1 MASPGIASL
10 LRDRARGQPD
20 AVFLRFADGDH
31 TYADVDRGCDRVA
44 AGLAGLGVGAGDM
57 VAVLLPNC
65 PEFVFTW
72 FAATRLGAVHAPV
85 NTAFR
90 GPGLAHAL
98 NVTGAGVLVVDAVQL
113 DAVVDIADR
122 LEHVRTLVVRG
133 PARPVPWEVVPFEA
147 LLAAEP
153 GDHEVEARELDLAML
168 LFTSGTTGRSKACM
182 LSHRYA
188 VRQAEIFS
196 HHLGLRSDDVL
207 YCPYPLFHV
216 DAAVCTVA
224 AALGL
229 GATAA
234 LGERFSV
241 RRFWDEVR
249 AFGAT
254 VFDFMGATLTMLYKR
269 PERPDDADNPIRLA
283 WGVPMPEFADEFE
296 RRFDLRLVELYGLT
310 DAGLVVFQPLD
321 QPRRPGACGR
331 PVPPFHVRLLDDDDV
346 EVPVGEVGQIAIRSS
361 EPGLLLQG
369 YYGMPE
375 ATRDAMRNGW
385 FHTGDLGRFDADGFL
400 SFVGRG
406 KEAIRRRG
414 ENISAFEI
422 EEVVESHP
430 SVLEAAAYGVP
441 SELTEEDVM
450 IAVVL
455 AAGRSLT
462 PEELLAFCEQL
473 LARHMLPR
481 YVDFLDRLPR
491 TPTAKIE
498 KYRLGER
505 GVTETTWDREAI

>member
-10 LRDRARGQPD
+10 LRERARTQPD
-20 AVFLRFADGDH
+20 ATFLRFAAGDH
-31 TYADVDRGCDRVA
+31 SYADVDRGCDHVA
-44 AGLAGLGVGAGDM
+44 AGLARLGVGAGDM

-65 PEFVFTW
+65 PEFVLTW
-72 FAATRLGAVHAPV
+72 FGAARLGAVHAPV

-98 NVTGAGVLVVDAVQL
+98 NVTRARVLVVDAGHL
-113 DAVVDIADR
+113 DALADVADR

-133 PARPVPWEVVPFEA
+133 PARPVPWQVVPFDA
-147 LLAAEP
+147 LLVTEPDQHEAEV
-153 GDHEVEARELDLAML
+153 GELDLAML

-182 LSHRYA
+182 LPHRYA
-188 VRQAEIFS
+188 VRQAEIFA
-196 HHLGLRSDDVL
+196 HHLRLRPDDVL

-224 AALGL
+224 VALVL

-241 RRFWDEVR
+241 RGFWDEIR

-254 VFDFMGATLTMLYKR
+254 VFDFMGATLTMLFKQ
-269 PERPDDADNPIRLA
+269 PARPDDADNPIRLA

-321 QPRRPGACGR
+321 EPRRPGACGR
-331 PVPPFHVRLLDDDDV
+331 PVPPFEVRLLDDDGV
-346 EVPVGEVGQIAIRSS
+346 EVPIGGVGEIAIRAG
-361 EPGLLLQG
+361 EPGLMLQG

-375 ATRDAMRNGW
+375 ATSDALRDGW

-400 SFVGRG
+400 SFVGRR

-430 SVLEAAAYGVP
+430 AVLEAAAYGVP

-450 IAVVL
+450 IAVAL
-455 AAGRSLT
+455 APGRSLP
-462 PEELLAFCEQL
+462 PEELLAFCEPRM
-473 LARHMLPR
+473 ARHMLPR

-498 KYRLGER
+498 KYRLAER
-505 GVTETTWDREAI
+505 GVTPTTWDREAL